1 MYSGSI
7 TRSSRSLIDESSA
20 IRCARA
26 PDGMRFSATQARAV
40 LGAAP
45 VAAAMSSELRWAS
58 SWIKAASLAKAEEDT
73 SAIVAQLC
81 RPNKDESRS
90 IDAATTVV
98 ATEQRHKLP
107 RLVKIGPPTSQ
118 ATYRIFLSS
127 GDDAADLRDRVDDLV
142 VAAINSQLLEAQID
156 LRVEV
161 DRWERT
167 AAKLNEP
174 GETTNDQFVRRAL
187 DSDLT
192 LALLLR
198 RLGDGTRGELE
209 AALEADKEVSA
220 LWFVPRRSNPR
231 SEVARFLDPKKERL
245 TWDKTG
251 KPESDESWHGIVRV
265 LLRLVLEGLK
275 HGPKGLHVEQR

>member
-1 MYSGSI
+1 M
-7 TRSSRSLIDESSA
+7 
-20 IRCARA
+20 
-26 PDGMRFSATQARAV
+26 P
-40 LGAAP
+40 
-45 VAAAMSSELRWAS
+45 
-58 SWIKAASLAKAEEDT
+58 
-73 SAIVAQLC
+73 
-81 RPNKDESRS
+81 RPP
-90 IDAATTVV
+90 VV

-107 RLVKIGPPTSQ
+107 CLVKIGPPTSQ